1 MGAQFILAGL
11 TAALSGA
18 ALIFT
23 VVQPAPTE
31 SPDFLNPA
39 HCPTTPV
46 AYRAPA
52 GQFNQPQPGVYVT
65 HPYVIA
71 VLVPGQVDPG
81 MNRFG
86 SAADLPADTVVN
98 PPLQFDPIK

>member
-1 MGAQFILAGL
+1 MGAQLILAGL
-11 TAALSGA
+11 AAVLSGA
-18 ALIFT
+18 LLVST
-23 VVQPAPTE
+23 VTQPAPAE
-31 SPDFLNPA
+31 SPDLLSSA
-39 HCPTTPV
+39 HLAANPV
-46 AYRAPA
+46 AYRAPQ
-52 GQFNQPQPGVYVT
+52 GQFNQTQPGVYVT